1 MPKKDAD
8 VIVIGGGIIGTSIAY
23 QLSKRG
29 KKALVIERNDLC
41 SGTSGACDAYITPH
55 TKKPGFHLAL
65 CLESLKLYANME
77 KELGDDLEY
86 WQRGGFQPCEDEL
99 SFQLVS
105 ENAKALM
112 AGGLEV
118 KMMDI
123 DEFRRHEP
131 NMSPNLTGAL
141 HCPAACQVNPFKLVM
156 SYARNLK
163 KMGSG
168 IMVNTEVRDLL
179 WQDKKVAGV
188 KTGKGDFYAD
198 YVVNATGS
206 WGAQIAAMAGLEAPI
221 EPRRGQI
228 IVTEPTSTVI
238 NTTMQS
244 GMYLVIKFHPEKIT
258 DETMKRLGSG
268 FCIEQTGD
276 GTILIGFTR
285 EFAGYDKSTTLE
297 GIEYIV
303 NKACTYLP
311 CLRDMHVIRTFSGFR
326 PYVVDGL
333 PLIGPVEGIPGFI
346 MAAGHEGDGVA
357 LSPITGKLVAEMI
370 AGEPV
375 SFNIDAFSPN
385 RFIKQAQQ
393 A

>member
-29 KKALVIERNDLC
+29 KKALIIEREDLC
-41 SGTSGACDAYITPH
+41 TGTSGSCDAYITPH
-55 TKKPGFHLAL
+55 TKKPGFHLGL
-65 CLESLKLYANME
+65 CLESMKLYKE
-77 KELGDDLEY
+77 LEEELGDELEY

-105 ENAKALM
+105 ENAKDLM

-131 NMSPNLTGAL
+131 NMSPNLVGAL
-141 HCPAACQVNPFKLVM
+141 HCPSACQINPFKVVM

-163 KMGSG
+163 KLGSG
-168 IMVNTEVRDLL
+168 IMANTEVTDLL
-179 WQDKKVAGV
+179 WEDRRVIGV
-188 KTGKGDFYAD
+188 KTDQGEFYAD
-198 YVVNATGS
+198 YVVNATGC
-206 WGAQIAAMAGLEAPI
+206 WGAQIARMAGLEAPI

-228 IVTEPTSTVI
+228 IVTEPTATVI
-238 NTTMQS
+238 DTTMQS

-258 DETMKRLGSG
+258 DERTKRLGSG

-285 EFAGYDKSTTLE
+285 EFMGYDKSTTLE
-297 GIEYIV
+297 GIEYIISEGC
-303 NKACTYLP
+303 KYLP

-326 PYVVDGL
+326 PFVADGL
-333 PLIGPVEGIPGFI
+333 PLIGPVKGIPGFI

-370 AGEPV
+370 VEGRP

-385 RFIKQAQQ
+385 RFVEQE
-393 A
+393 